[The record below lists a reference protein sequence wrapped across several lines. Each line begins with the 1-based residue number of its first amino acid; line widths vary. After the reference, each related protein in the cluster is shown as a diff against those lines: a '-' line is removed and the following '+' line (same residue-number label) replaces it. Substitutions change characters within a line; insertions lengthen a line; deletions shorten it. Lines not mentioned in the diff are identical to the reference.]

1 MNKLTNL
8 FPALSR
14 TLPVSIASNT
24 RNNDAQATLAN
35 RLTDRLGLQPGA
47 LNGTNNDF
55 TPDKVADRLLGFIE
69 QRMQREQAAGADTAK
84 LEKLMNQAKAGVEK
98 GFADARKI
106 LDGMG
111 VLKGKVAEDINTTYD
126 KIQAGL
132 NRLQSSLPGATNSTL
147 GGAVAASS
155 TRLTA
160 VAETFDMQITT
171 RDGDRLSVSIAKAS
185 ADWSK
190 NSAVLAGNGSGA
202 VAVSQS
208 ESGSIRIG
216 AWHVQVEGEL
226 NEDEITA
233 LKKLF
238 TQVQDISDKFYAGD
252 LSGAFD
258 RALKL
263 DMDGSQLVSLSLR
276 LTQSS
281 VSQAT
286 DTYQAVAQEGSAV
299 NGALLDYAQSLL
311 DALRSTNSLADNAK
325 DVLQLLLQGGLSLDE
340 RFDASMLDKAKTLN
354 ERLLSGLQGLAAPQ
368 AKDSAKV

>member
-14 TLPVSIASNT
+14 PLSATIASNT
-24 RNNDAQATLAN
+24 RNTDAQATLAN

-47 LNGTNNDF
+47 LSGTNNDF
-55 TPDKVADRLLGFIE
+55 TPDKVADRLMGFIE
-69 QRMQREQAAGADTAK
+69 QRLQREQAAGADTSK
-84 LEKLMNQAKAGVEK
+84 LEKLLSQAKEGVEK

-111 VLKGKVAEDINTTYD
+111 VLKGKVAEDINATYD
-126 KIQAGL
+126 KIQSGL
-132 NRLQSSLPGATNSTL
+132 KSLQNSLSGTPVSAS
-147 GGAVAASS
+147 GGALAASS
-155 TRLTA
+155 TRLVA
-160 VAETFDMQITT
+160 QAETFDMQITT
-171 RDGDRLSVSIAKAS
+171 RDGDRLSISIAKAS

-190 NSAVLAGNGSGA
+190 SSAALASDGSGT

-216 AWHVQVEGEL
+216 AWQVQVDGEL
-226 NEDEITA
+226 DEDEITA

-263 DMDGSQLVSLSLR
+263 DMDGSQLASLSLR

-281 VSQAT
+281 VHQAT
-286 DTYQAVAQEGSAV
+286 DTYQTVAQEGTAA

-311 DALRSTNSLADNAK
+311 DALRSTSSLADNAK
-325 DVLQLLLQGGLSLDE
+325 DVLQQLLQGGFSLDE
-340 RFDASMLDKAKTLN
+340 RFDASKLDKAKTLN
-354 ERLLSGLQGLAAPQ
+354 ERLLSGLQGLVAPQ
-368 AKDSAKV
+368 AIDSAKA

>member
-14 TLPVSIASNT
+14 PLSATIVSNT
-24 RNNDAQATLAN
+24 RNTDAQATLAN

-47 LNGTNNDF
+47 LSGTNNDF
-55 TPDKVADRLLGFIE
+55 TPDKVADRLMGFIE
-69 QRMQREQAAGADTAK
+69 QRLQREQAAGADTSK
-84 LEKLMNQAKAGVEK
+84 LEKLLSQAKEGVEK

-111 VLKGKVAEDINTTYD
+111 VLKGKVAEDINATYD
-126 KIQAGL
+126 KIQSGL
-132 NRLQSSLPGATNSTL
+132 KSLQNSLSGTPVSAS
-147 GGAVAASS
+147 GGALAASS
-155 TRLTA
+155 TRLVA
-160 VAETFDMQITT
+160 QAETFDMQITT

-190 NSAVLAGNGSGA
+190 SSAALASDGSGT

-216 AWHVQVEGEL
+216 VWQVQVDGEL
-226 NEDEITA
+226 DEDEITA

-263 DMDGSQLVSLSLR
+263 DMDGSQLASLSLR

-281 VSQAT
+281 VHQAT
-286 DTYQAVAQEGSAV
+286 DTYQAVAQEGTAV

-311 DALRSTNSLADNAK
+311 DALRSTSSLADNAK
-325 DVLQLLLQGGLSLDE
+325 DVLQQLLQGGFSLDE
-340 RFDASMLDKAKTLN
+340 RFDASKLDKAKTLN
-354 ERLLSGLQGLAAPQ
+354 ERLLSGLQGLVAPQ
-368 AKDSAKV
+368 AIDSAKA

>member
-14 TLPVSIASNT
+14 PLSATIASNT
-24 RNNDAQATLAN
+24 RNTDAQATLAN

-47 LNGTNNDF
+47 LSGTNNDF
-55 TPDKVADRLLGFIE
+55 TPDKVADRLMGFIE
-69 QRMQREQAAGADTAK
+69 QRLQREQAAGADTSK
-84 LEKLMNQAKAGVEK
+84 LEKLLSQAKEGVEK

-111 VLKGKVAEDINTTYD
+111 VLKGKVAEDINATYD
-126 KIQAGL
+126 KIQSGL
-132 NRLQSSLPGATNSTL
+132 KSLQNSLSGTPVSAS
-147 GGAVAASS
+147 GGALAASS
-155 TRLTA
+155 TRLVA
-160 VAETFDMQITT
+160 QAETFDMQITT

-190 NSAVLAGNGSGA
+190 SSAALASDGSGT

-216 AWHVQVEGEL
+216 VWQVQVDGEL
-226 NEDEITA
+226 DEDEITA

-263 DMDGSQLVSLSLR
+263 DMDGSQLASLSLR

-281 VSQAT
+281 VHQAT
-286 DTYQAVAQEGSAV
+286 DTYQAVAQEGTAV

-311 DALRSTNSLADNAK
+311 DALRSTSSLADNAK
-325 DVLQLLLQGGLSLDE
+325 DVLQQLLQGGFSLDE
-340 RFDASMLDKAKTLN
+340 RFDASKLDKAKTLN
-354 ERLLSGLQGLAAPQ
+354 ERLLSGLQGLVAPQ
-368 AKDSAKV
+368 AIDSAKA

>member
-8 FPALSR
+8 FPVLSR
-14 TLPVSIASNT
+14 PLSATIASNT
-24 RNNDAQATLAN
+24 RNTDAQATLAN

-47 LNGTNNDF
+47 LSGTNNDF
-55 TPDKVADRLLGFIE
+55 TPDKVADRLMGFIE
-69 QRMQREQAAGADTAK
+69 QRLQREQAAGADTSK
-84 LEKLMNQAKAGVEK
+84 LEKLLNQAKEGVEK
-98 GFADARKI
+98 GFAEARKI

-126 KIQAGL
+126 KIQSGL
-132 NRLQSSLPGATNSTL
+132 KSLQNSLSGTPVSAS
-147 GGAVAASS
+147 GGALAASS
-155 TRLTA
+155 TRLVA
-160 VAETFDMQITT
+160 QAETFDMQITT

-190 NSAVLAGNGSGA
+190 SSAALASDGSGT

-216 AWHVQVEGEL
+216 AWQVQVDGEL
-226 NEDEITA
+226 DEDEITA

-263 DMDGSQLVSLSLR
+263 DMDGSQLASLSLR

-281 VSQAT
+281 VHQAT
-286 DTYQAVAQEGSAV
+286 DTYQAVAQEGTAV

-311 DALRSTNSLADNAK
+311 DALRSTSSLADNAK
-325 DVLQLLLQGGLSLDE
+325 DVLQQLLQGGFSLDE
-340 RFDASMLDKAKTLN
+340 RFDASKLDKAKTLN
-354 ERLLSGLQGLAAPQ
+354 ERLLSGLQGLVAPQ
-368 AKDSAKV
+368 AIDSAKV

>member
-14 TLPVSIASNT
+14 PLSATIASNT
-24 RNNDAQATLAN
+24 RNTDAQATLAN
-35 RLTDRLGLQPGA
+35 RLADRLGLQPGA
-47 LNGTNNDF
+47 LSGTNNDF
-55 TPDKVADRLLGFIE
+55 TPDKVADRLMGFIE
-69 QRMQREQAAGADTAK
+69 QRLQREQAAGADTSK
-84 LEKLMNQAKAGVEK
+84 LEKLLSQAKEGVEK

-111 VLKGKVAEDINTTYD
+111 VLKGKVAEDINATYD
-126 KIQAGL
+126 KIQSGL
-132 NRLQSSLPGATNSTL
+132 KSLQNSLSGTPVSAS
-147 GGAVAASS
+147 GGALAASS
-155 TRLTA
+155 TRLVA
-160 VAETFDMQITT
+160 QAETFDMQITT
-171 RDGDRLSVSIAKAS
+171 RDGDRLSISIAKAS

-190 NSAVLAGNGSGA
+190 SSAALASDGSGT

-216 AWHVQVEGEL
+216 AWQVQVDGEL
-226 NEDEITA
+226 DEDEITA

-263 DMDGSQLVSLSLR
+263 DMDGSQLASLSLR

-281 VSQAT
+281 VHQAT
-286 DTYQAVAQEGSAV
+286 DTYQAVAQEGTAV

-311 DALRSTNSLADNAK
+311 DALRSTSSLADNAK
-325 DVLQLLLQGGLSLDE
+325 DVLQQLLQGGFSLDE
-340 RFDASMLDKAKTLN
+340 RFDASKLDKAKTLN
-354 ERLLSGLQGLAAPQ
+354 ERLLSGLQGLVAPQ
-368 AKDSAKV
+368 AIDSAKV

>member
-14 TLPVSIASNT
+14 PLSATIASNT
-24 RNNDAQATLAN
+24 RNTDAQATLAN

-47 LNGTNNDF
+47 LSGANNDF
-55 TPDKVADRLLGFIE
+55 TPDKVADRLMGFIE
-69 QRMQREQAAGADTAK
+69 QRLQREQAAGADTAK
-84 LEKLMNQAKAGVEK
+84 LEKLLNQAKEGVEK
-98 GFADARKI
+98 GFAEARKI

-111 VLKGKVAEDINTTYD
+111 VLKGKVADDINTTYD
-126 KIQAGL
+126 KIQSGL
-132 NRLQSSLPGATNSTL
+132 KSLQNSLSGTPSSAS

-155 TRLTA
+155 TRLIA
-160 VAETFDMQITT
+160 QAETFDMQITT

-190 NSAVLAGNGSGA
+190 SSAVLASDGSGA

-216 AWHVQVEGEL
+216 AWQVQVEGEL
-226 NEDEITA
+226 DEDEITA

-263 DMDGSQLVSLSLR
+263 DMDGSQLASLSLR

-281 VSQAT
+281 VHQAT
-286 DTYQAVAQEGSAV
+286 DTYQAVAQEGTAV

-311 DALRSTNSLADNAK
+311 DALRSTSSLADNAK
-325 DVLQLLLQGGLSLDE
+325 DVLQQLLQGGFSLDE
-340 RFDASMLDKAKTLN
+340 RFDASRLDKAKTLN
-354 ERLLSGLQGLAAPQ
+354 ERLLSGLQGLVAPQ
-368 AKDSAKV
+368 AIDSAKV

>member
-14 TLPVSIASNT
+14 PLSATIASNT
-24 RNNDAQATLAN
+24 RNTDAQATLAN

-47 LNGTNNDF
+47 LSGTNNDF
-55 TPDKVADRLLGFIE
+55 TPDKVADRLMGFIE
-69 QRMQREQAAGADTAK
+69 QRLQREQAAGADTSK
-84 LEKLMNQAKAGVEK
+84 LEKLLSQAKEGVEK

-126 KIQAGL
+126 KIQSGL
-132 NRLQSSLPGATNSTL
+132 KSLQNSLSGTPVSAS
-147 GGAVAASS
+147 GGALAASS
-155 TRLTA
+155 TRLVA
-160 VAETFDMQITT
+160 QAETFDMQITT

-190 NSAVLAGNGSGA
+190 SSAALASDGSGT

-216 AWHVQVEGEL
+216 AWQVQVDGEL
-226 NEDEITA
+226 DEDEITA

-263 DMDGSQLVSLSLR
+263 DMDGSQLASLSLR

-281 VSQAT
+281 VHQAT
-286 DTYQAVAQEGSAV
+286 DTYQAVAQEGTAV

-311 DALRSTNSLADNAK
+311 DALRSTSSLADNAK
-325 DVLQLLLQGGLSLDE
+325 DVLQQLLQGGFSLDE
-340 RFDASMLDKAKTLN
+340 RFDASKLDKAKTLN
-354 ERLLSGLQGLAAPQ
+354 ERLLSGLQGLVAPQ
-368 AKDSAKV
+368 AIDSAKV